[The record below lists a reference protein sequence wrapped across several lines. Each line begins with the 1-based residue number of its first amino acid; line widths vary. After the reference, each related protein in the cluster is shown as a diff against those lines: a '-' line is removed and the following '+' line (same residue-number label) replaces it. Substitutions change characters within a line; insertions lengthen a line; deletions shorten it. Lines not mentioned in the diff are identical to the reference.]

1 MKSYFFA
8 IYCALKL
15 TFIPAPLV
23 LASDLARAEM
33 ASIYGGRDG
42 LCGRPTASGERLNC
56 AGMTAAH
63 RTLALWHARSRL
75 PHRMRDGAD

>member
-1 MKSYFFA
+1 MKSYLFA
-8 IYCALKL
+8 TYSALKL
-15 TFIPAPLV
+15 TVIAALLV

-56 AGMTAAH
+56 GNDSGASHAG
-63 RTLALWHARSRL
+63 LWHARSRL
-75 PHRMRDGAD
+75 PQRMRDGAD